1 MPGWPGLRRRPLPGA
16 GQDRLEVNRRAGPLI
31 RDRVRGKG
39 SSARDQGTLWLNIV
53 ITAAVVTAGT
63 LTGVVK
69 NVTAWQFGSAGLSVA
84 GIR

>member
-1 MPGWPGLRRRPLPGA
+1 VIKVVVQLTITAWLALGA
-16 GQDRLEVNRRAGPLI
+16 GLLI

-39 SSARDQGTLWLNIV
+39 STAPDQGTLWLNIV
-53 ITAAVVTAGT
+53 IITAAAVAAGT

-69 NVTAWQFGSAGLSVA
+69 SAAAWQFGSAGLRVA